1 MPDRPPKP
9 EENLRMKHYKMLG
22 TLMEQDQRDFD
33 GDYEHVNQTCL
44 QWLLKEEKNLEE
56 DQAHENEK
64 LKDLA

>member
-1 MPDRPPKP
+1 
-9 EENLRMKHYKMLG
+9 
-22 TLMEQDQRDFD
+22 MEQDQRDFD

-56 DQAHENEK
+56 DQDHENEK